1 MSTLAPP
8 KNLTRNVLIGMGL
21 GVLIASVFFYTHHI
35 YEVIGPGGLSIQAGW
50 TSQSFFGG
58 IEKYLFNLGGQIFK
72 NLLML
77 VVVPL
82 VFFSLVSGISS
93 LTNMVKLGSIA
104 TKTIG
109 LYLFTTGIAVSIA
122 LLFGWIFNL
131 SGYDGDYGSFEPA
144 TADPSLYGTVLR
156 IFPNNIFG
164 AFVENNMLGI
174 VFISILFGIALN
186 LTDDLTN
193 GLSKTFERFNLVF
206 LKIVLLIMSFAPI
219 GVFCLMGSY
228 VMAKGLNIFG
238 DLAQYVI
245 LLIFVLAFH
254 LAFTYSLILKIF
266 ANLNPLIFF
275 KKMRNVAL
283 FAFSTS
289 SSAATIPVTLKT
301 VTDDLGVKKDVSSFV
316 IPVGATIN
324 MDGTAIMQGLATMF
338 IASTVGVDLTFIQYM
353 QIVLLA
359 IVTSIGTAAV
369 PSAGTVTLALI
380 LGSLG
385 LPLDAIGLILAV
397 DRILDMMRT
406 AVNVCGD
413 AAVSC
418 IVAKSENELDE
429 QIFNK

>member
-1 MSTLAPP
+1 MSVLSPP
-8 KNLTRNVLIGMGL
+8 KNLTKNVLLGMAA
-21 GVLIASVFFYTHHI
+21 GVLIASVFYYSQDLI
-35 YEVIGPGGLSIQAGW
+35 PAGLYL
-50 TSQSFFGG
+50 T
-58 IEKYLFNLGGQIFK
+58 IEKYVFNLGGQIFK

-93 LTNMVKLGSIA
+93 LSNMVKLGSIA

-109 LYLFTTGIAVSIA
+109 LYLMTTGIAVSLA
-122 LLFGWIFNL
+122 LIFGWVFNL
-131 SGYDGDYGSFEPA
+131 SGYEGEVDSFSPTTGDS
-144 TADPSLYGTVLR
+144 SLYGTVMR

-174 VFISILFGIALN
+174 VFVSILFGIALN
-186 LTDDLTN
+186 LTDELT
-193 GLSKTFERFNLVF
+193 GGMSKTFEKLNTVF

-228 VMAKGLNIFG
+228 VMAKGLNVFG
-238 DLAQYVI
+238 DLAQYVA

-254 LAFTYSLILKIF
+254 LFFTYSLLLKVF
-266 ANLNPLIFF
+266 AKLNPLTFY
-275 KKMRNVAL
+275 KKMKDVAL

-301 VTDDLGVKKDVSSFV
+301 VTDELGVKKDVSAFV
-316 IPVGATIN
+316 VPVGATIN

-338 IASTVGVDLTFIQYM
+338 IASTVGVDLTLVQYG

-397 DRILDMMRT
+397 DRILDMIRT

-429 QIFNK
+429 KIFNG

>member
-1 MSTLAPP
+1 MSVLSPP
-8 KNLTRNVLIGMGL
+8 KNLTKNVLLGMAA
-21 GVLIASVFFYTHHI
+21 GVLIASVFYYTQDSI
-35 YEVIGPGGLSIQAGW
+35 PAGLYL
-50 TSQSFFGG
+50 T
-58 IEKYLFNLGGQIFK
+58 IEKYVFNLGGQIFK

-93 LTNMVKLGSIA
+93 LSNMVKLGSIA

-109 LYLFTTGIAVSIA
+109 LYLMTTGIAVSMA
-122 LLFGWIFNL
+122 LIFGYIFNL
-131 SGYDGDYGSFEPA
+131 SGYEGDVEAFTPTTGDS
-144 TADPSLYGTVLR
+144 SLYGTVMR

-174 VFISILFGIALN
+174 VFVSILFGIALN
-186 LTDDLTN
+186 LTDELTG
-193 GLSKTFERFNLVF
+193 GLSKTFEKLNTVF
-206 LKIVLLIMSFAPI
+206 LKIVLLIMSFAPV

-228 VMAKGLNIFG
+228 VMAKGLNVFG
-238 DLAQYVI
+238 DLAQYVA

-254 LAFTYSLILKIF
+254 LFFTYSLILKVF
-266 ANLNPLIFF
+266 ANLNPLIFYR
-275 KKMRNVAL
+275 KMKDVAL

-301 VTDDLGVKKDVSSFV
+301 VTDELGVKKDVSAFV
-316 IPVGATIN
+316 VPVGATIN

-338 IASTVGVDLTFIQYM
+338 IASTVGVDLTLIQYG

-397 DRILDMMRT
+397 DRILDMIRT

-429 QIFNK
+429 KIFNG

>member
-1 MSTLAPP
+1 MSVLSPP
-8 KNLTRNVLIGMGL
+8 KNLTKNVLLGMAA
-21 GVLIASVFFYTHHI
+21 GVLIASVFYYSQDLI
-35 YEVIGPGGLSIQAGW
+35 PAGLYL
-50 TSQSFFGG
+50 T
-58 IEKYLFNLGGQIFK
+58 IEKYVFNLGGQIFK

-93 LTNMVKLGSIA
+93 LSNMVKLGSIA

-109 LYLFTTGIAVSIA
+109 LYLMTTGIAVSLA
-122 LLFGWIFNL
+122 LIFGWVFNL
-131 SGYDGDYGSFEPA
+131 SGYEGEVDSFSPTTGDS
-144 TADPSLYGTVLR
+144 SLYGTVMR

-186 LTDDLTN
+186 LTDELT
-193 GLSKTFERFNLVF
+193 GGMSKTFEKLNTVF

-228 VMAKGLNIFG
+228 VMAKGLNVFG
-238 DLAQYVI
+238 DLAQYVA

-254 LAFTYSLILKIF
+254 LFFTYSLLLKVF
-266 ANLNPLIFF
+266 AKLNPLIFYR
-275 KKMRNVAL
+275 KMKDVAL

-301 VTDDLGVKKDVSSFV
+301 VTDELGVKKDVSAFV
-316 IPVGATIN
+316 VPVGATIN

-338 IASTVGVDLTFIQYM
+338 IASTVGVDLTLVQYG

-397 DRILDMMRT
+397 DRILDMIRT

-418 IVAKSENELDE
+418 IVAKSENELE
-429 QIFNK
+429 EKIFNG

>member
-1 MSTLAPP
+1 MNALSAP
-8 KNLTRNVLIGMGL
+8 KNLTRNVLIGMAAGILVASTFYYLQGFINEDISL
-21 GVLIASVFFYTHHI
+21 GV
-35 YEVIGPGGLSIQAGW
+35 
-50 TSQSFFGG
+50 
-58 IEKYLFNLGGQIFK
+58 EKYIFNLGGQIFK

-93 LTNMVKLGSIA
+93 LSNMVKLGSIA

-109 LYLFTTGIAVSIA
+109 LYLFTTAIAVSLA
-122 LLFGWIFNL
+122 LFFGWAFNL
-131 SGYDGDYGSFEPA
+131 SGFEGTVDSYVPPSGDS
-144 TADPSLYGTVLR
+144 SLYGTVLR

-164 AFVENNMLGI
+164 AFIENNMLGI
-174 VFISILFGIALN
+174 VFISILFGLALN

-193 GLSKTFERFNLVF
+193 GLSKTFERFNIVF
-206 LKIVLLIMSFAPI
+206 LKIVLLIMTFAPI

-238 DLAQYVI
+238 DLAQYVLI
-245 LLIFVLAFH
+245 LIFVLAFH
-254 LAFTYSLILKIF
+254 LIFTYSLILKSF
-266 ANLNPLIFF
+266 ANLSPLIFYR
-275 KKMRNVAL
+275 KMKNVAL

-316 IPVGATIN
+316 VPVGATIN

-338 IASTVGVDLTFIQYM
+338 IASTVGIDLTLIQYG
-353 QIVLLA
+353 QIVVLA

-397 DRILDMMRT
+397 DRILDMIRT

-418 IVAKSENELDE
+418 IVAKSENELDLSVYNSE
-429 QIFNK
+429 

>member
-1 MSTLAPP
+1 MNALSAP
-8 KNLTRNVLIGMGL
+8 KNLTRNVLIGMAAGILVASIFYYSQGFISENISL
-21 GVLIASVFFYTHHI
+21 GV
-35 YEVIGPGGLSIQAGW
+35 
-50 TSQSFFGG
+50 
-58 IEKYLFNLGGQIFK
+58 EKYLFNLGGQIFK

-77 VVVPL
+77 IVVPL

-93 LTNMVKLGSIA
+93 LSSMVKLGSIA

-109 LYLFTTGIAVSIA
+109 LYLFTTAIAVSLA
-122 LLFGWIFNL
+122 LFFGWAFNL
-131 SGYDGDYGSFEPA
+131 SGFEGTVDSYVPPVGDS
-144 TADPSLYGTVLR
+144 SLYGTVLR

-164 AFVENNMLGI
+164 SFIENNMLGI

-186 LTDDLTN
+186 LTDDLTD
-193 GLSKTFERFNLVF
+193 GLSKTFERFNIVF
-206 LKIVLLIMSFAPI
+206 LKIVLLVMSFAPI

-228 VMAKGLNIFG
+228 VMSKGLNIFG
-238 DLAQYVI
+238 DLAQYVL

-254 LAFTYSLILKIF
+254 LIFTYSLILKSF
-266 ANLNPLIFF
+266 ANLNPLVFYR
-275 KKMRNVAL
+275 KMKNVAL

-301 VTDDLGVKKDVSSFV
+301 VTEDLGVKKDVSSFV
-316 IPVGATIN
+316 VPVGATIN

-338 IASTVGVDLTFIQYM
+338 IASTVGVDLTLIQYG

-369 PSAGTVTLALI
+369 PSAGTITLALI

-397 DRILDMMRT
+397 DRILDMIRT

-418 IVAKSENELDE
+418 IVAKSENELDLSTYNSE
-429 QIFNK
+429 

>member
-1 MSTLAPP
+1 MSVLSPP
-8 KNLTRNVLIGMGL
+8 KNLTKNVLLGMAA
-21 GVLIASVFFYTHHI
+21 GVLIASVFYYTQDSI
-35 YEVIGPGGLSIQAGW
+35 PAGLYL
-50 TSQSFFGG
+50 T
-58 IEKYLFNLGGQIFK
+58 IEKYVFNLGGQIFK

-93 LTNMVKLGSIA
+93 LSNMVKLGSIA

-109 LYLFTTGIAVSIA
+109 LYLMTTGIAVSMA
-122 LLFGWIFNL
+122 LIFGYIFNL
-131 SGYDGDYGSFEPA
+131 SGYEGDVEAFTPTTGDS
-144 TADPSLYGTVLR
+144 SLYGTVMR

-186 LTDDLTN
+186 LTDELTG
-193 GLSKTFERFNLVF
+193 GLSKTFEKLNTVF
-206 LKIVLLIMSFAPI
+206 LKIVLLIMSFAPV

-228 VMAKGLNIFG
+228 VMAKGLNVFG
-238 DLAQYVI
+238 DLAQYVA
-245 LLIFVLAFH
+245 LLIFVLSFH
-254 LAFTYSLILKIF
+254 LFFTYSLIIKVF
-266 ANLNPLIFF
+266 ANLNPLIFYR
-275 KKMRNVAL
+275 KMKDVAL

-301 VTDDLGVKKDVSSFV
+301 VTDELGVKKDVSAFV
-316 IPVGATIN
+316 VPVGATIN
-324 MDGTAIMQGLATMF
+324 MDGTAIMPGLATMF
-338 IASTVGVDLTFIQYM
+338 IASTVGVDLTLVQYG

-397 DRILDMMRT
+397 DRILDMIRT

-418 IVAKSENELDE
+418 IVAKSENELNE

>member
-1 MSTLAPP
+1 MSVLSPP
-8 KNLTRNVLIGMGL
+8 KNLTKNVLLGMAA
-21 GVLIASVFFYTHHI
+21 GVLIASVFYYSQDLI
-35 YEVIGPGGLSIQAGW
+35 PAGLYL
-50 TSQSFFGG
+50 T
-58 IEKYLFNLGGQIFK
+58 IEKYVFNLGGQIFK

-93 LTNMVKLGSIA
+93 LSNMVKLGSIA

-109 LYLFTTGIAVSIA
+109 LYLMTTGIAVSLA
-122 LLFGWIFNL
+122 LIFGWVFNL
-131 SGYDGDYGSFEPA
+131 SGYEGEVDSFSPTTGDS
-144 TADPSLYGTVLR
+144 SLYGTVMR

-186 LTDDLTN
+186 LTDELT
-193 GLSKTFERFNLVF
+193 GGMSKTFEKLNTVF
-206 LKIVLLIMSFAPI
+206 LKIVLLIMSFAPV

-228 VMAKGLNIFG
+228 VMAKGLNVFG
-238 DLAQYVI
+238 DLAQYVA

-254 LAFTYSLILKIF
+254 LFFTYSLLLKVF
-266 ANLNPLIFF
+266 AKLNPLIFYR
-275 KKMRNVAL
+275 KMKDVAL

-301 VTDDLGVKKDVSSFV
+301 VTDELGVKKDVSAFV
-316 IPVGATIN
+316 VPVGATIN

-338 IASTVGVDLTFIQYM
+338 IASTVGVDLTLVQYG

-397 DRILDMMRT
+397 DRILDMIRT

-418 IVAKSENELDE
+418 IVAKSEKELDE
-429 QIFNK
+429 KIFNG

>member
-1 MSTLAPP
+1 MSVLSPP
-8 KNLTRNVLIGMGL
+8 KNLTKNVLLGMAAGIL
-21 GVLIASVFFYTHHI
+21 LASVFYYTQD
-35 YEVIGPGGLSIQAGW
+35 SIPA
-50 TSQSFFGG
+50 SLYLA
-58 IEKYLFNLGGQIFK
+58 IEKYVFNLGGQIFK

-93 LTNMVKLGSIA
+93 LSNMVKLGSIA

-109 LYLFTTGIAVSIA
+109 LYLMTTGIAVSMA
-122 LLFGWIFNL
+122 LIFGYIFNL
-131 SGYDGDYGSFEPA
+131 SGYEGDFEAFTP
-144 TADPSLYGTVLR
+144 TTGDSSLYGTVMR

-186 LTDDLTN
+186 LTDELTG
-193 GLSKTFERFNLVF
+193 GLSKTFEKLNTVF
-206 LKIVLLIMSFAPI
+206 LKIVLLIMSFAPV

-228 VMAKGLNIFG
+228 VMAKGLNVFG
-238 DLAQYVI
+238 DLAQYVA

-254 LAFTYSLILKIF
+254 LFFTYSLILKVF
-266 ANLNPLIFF
+266 ANLNPLIFYR
-275 KKMRNVAL
+275 KMKDVAL

-301 VTDDLGVKKDVSSFV
+301 VTDELGVKKDVSAFV
-316 IPVGATIN
+316 VPVGATIN

-338 IASTVGVDLTFIQYM
+338 IASTVGVDLTLVQYG

-397 DRILDMMRT
+397 DRILDMIRT

-429 QIFNK
+429 KIFNG

>member
-1 MSTLAPP
+1 MSVLSPP
-8 KNLTRNVLIGMGL
+8 KNLTKNVLLGMAA
-21 GVLIASVFFYTHHI
+21 GVLIASVFYYTQDSI
-35 YEVIGPGGLSIQAGW
+35 PAGLYL
-50 TSQSFFGG
+50 T
-58 IEKYLFNLGGQIFK
+58 IEKYVFNLGGQIFK

-77 VVVPL
+77 VVVPS

-93 LTNMVKLGSIA
+93 LSNMVKLGSIA

-109 LYLFTTGIAVSIA
+109 LYLMTTGIAVSMA
-122 LLFGWIFNL
+122 LIFGYSFNL
-131 SGYDGDYGSFEPA
+131 SGYEGDVEAFTPTTGDS
-144 TADPSLYGTVLR
+144 SLYGTVMR

-186 LTDDLTN
+186 LTDELTG
-193 GLSKTFERFNLVF
+193 GLSKTFEKLNTVF
-206 LKIVLLIMSFAPI
+206 LKIVLLIMSFAPV

-228 VMAKGLNIFG
+228 VMAKGLNVFG
-238 DLAQYVI
+238 DLAQYVA

-254 LAFTYSLILKIF
+254 LFFTYSLILKVF
-266 ANLNPLIFF
+266 ANLNPLIFYR
-275 KKMRNVAL
+275 KMKDVAL

-301 VTDDLGVKKDVSSFV
+301 VTDELGVKKDVSAFV
-316 IPVGATIN
+316 VPVGATIN

-338 IASTVGVDLTFIQYM
+338 IASTVGVDLTLVQYG

-397 DRILDMMRT
+397 DRILDMIRT

-429 QIFNK
+429 KIFNG

>member
-1 MSTLAPP
+1 MSILSAP
-8 KNLTRNVLIGMGL
+8 KNLTRNVLIGMML
-21 GVLIASVFFYTHHI
+21 GVLIGSIFYYEGNLMPKILFDFFWMYI
-35 YEVIGPGGLSIQAGW
+35 FS
-50 TSQSFFGG
+50 
-58 IEKYLFNLGGQIFK
+58 LGSSIFK

-93 LTNMVKLGSIA
+93 LSNMVKLGSIA
-104 TKTIG
+104 TKTVG
-109 LYLFTTGIAVSIA
+109 LYLFTTGLAVSTA
-122 LLFGWIFNL
+122 LIFGWALNL
-131 SGYDGDYGSFEPA
+131 SDYDPDTLTTTIAEGNAESSVSVVAEGLRD
-144 TADPSLYGTVLR
+144 TVLS

-164 AFVENNMLGI
+164 AFIENNMLGI

-186 LTDDLTN
+186 LTDELTD
-193 GLSKTFERFNLVF
+193 GLSKSFERLNIVF
-206 LKIVLLIMSFAPI
+206 LKIVLLIMSLAPV
-219 GVFCLMGSY
+219 GVFCLMGAY
-228 VMAKGLNIFG
+228 VMEYGLNIFG

-245 LLIFVLAFH
+245 ILIFVLLFH
-254 LAFTYSLILKIF
+254 LLVTYSVLLKLF
-266 ANLNPLIFF
+266 ANLNPIVFF

-316 IPVGATIN
+316 VPVGATIN

-338 IASTVGVDLTFIQYM
+338 IASTVFVDLSLAQYA
-353 QIVLLA
+353 QIVFLA
-359 IVTSIGTAAV
+359 IITSIGTAAV

-380 LGSLG
+380 LGSVG

-397 DRILDMMRT
+397 DRILDMIRT
-406 AVNVCGD
+406 SVNVCGD

-418 IVAKSENELDE
+418 IVAKSENDLDE
-429 QIFNK
+429 QIFYK

>member
-1 MSTLAPP
+1 MNALSAP
-8 KNLTRNVLIGMGL
+8 KNLTRNVLIGMAAGILVASTFYYLQGFINEDISL
-21 GVLIASVFFYTHHI
+21 GV
-35 YEVIGPGGLSIQAGW
+35 
-50 TSQSFFGG
+50 
-58 IEKYLFNLGGQIFK
+58 EKYIFNLGGQIFK

-93 LTNMVKLGSIA
+93 LSNMVKLGSIA

-109 LYLFTTGIAVSIA
+109 LYLFTTAIAVSLA
-122 LLFGWIFNL
+122 LFFGWAFNL
-131 SGYDGDYGSFEPA
+131 SGFEGTVDSYVPPSGDS
-144 TADPSLYGTVLR
+144 SLYGTVLR

-164 AFVENNMLGI
+164 AFIENNMLGI
-174 VFISILFGIALN
+174 VFISILFGLALN

-193 GLSKTFERFNLVF
+193 GLSKTFERFNIVF
-206 LKIVLLIMSFAPI
+206 LKIVLLIMTFAPI

-238 DLAQYVI
+238 DLAQYVLI
-245 LLIFVLAFH
+245 LIFVLAFH
-254 LAFTYSLILKIF
+254 LIFTYSLILKSF
-266 ANLNPLIFF
+266 ANLSPLIFF
-275 KKMRNVAL
+275 RKMKNVAL

-316 IPVGATIN
+316 VPVGATIN

-338 IASTVGVDLTFIQYM
+338 IASTVGVDLTLIQYG
-353 QIVLLA
+353 QIVILA

-397 DRILDMMRT
+397 DRILDMIRT

-418 IVAKSENELDE
+418 IVAKSENELDLSIYNSE
-429 QIFNK
+429 

>member
-1 MSTLAPP
+1 MSVLSPP
-8 KNLTRNVLIGMGL
+8 KNLTKNVLLGMAA
-21 GVLIASVFFYTHHI
+21 GVLIASVFYYSQDLI
-35 YEVIGPGGLSIQAGW
+35 PAGLYL
-50 TSQSFFGG
+50 T
-58 IEKYLFNLGGQIFK
+58 IEKYVFNLGGQIFK

-93 LTNMVKLGSIA
+93 LSNMVKLGSIA

-109 LYLFTTGIAVSIA
+109 LYLMTTGIAVSLA
-122 LLFGWIFNL
+122 LIFGWVFNL
-131 SGYDGDYGSFEPA
+131 SGYEGEVDSFSPTTGDS
-144 TADPSLYGTVLR
+144 SLYGTVMR

-186 LTDDLTN
+186 LTDELT
-193 GLSKTFERFNLVF
+193 GGMSKTFEKLNTVF

-228 VMAKGLNIFG
+228 VMAKGLNVFG
-238 DLAQYVI
+238 DLAQYVA

-254 LAFTYSLILKIF
+254 LFFTYSLLLKVF
-266 ANLNPLIFF
+266 AKLNPLIFYR
-275 KKMRNVAL
+275 KMKDVAL

-301 VTDDLGVKKDVSSFV
+301 VTDELGVKKDVSAFV
-316 IPVGATIN
+316 VPVGATIN

-338 IASTVGVDLTFIQYM
+338 IASTVGVDLTLVQYG

-397 DRILDMMRT
+397 DRILDMIRT

-429 QIFNK
+429 KIFNG

>member
-1 MSTLAPP
+1 MSVLSPP
-8 KNLTRNVLIGMGL
+8 KNLTKNVLLGMAA
-21 GVLIASVFFYTHHI
+21 GVLIASVFYYTQDSI
-35 YEVIGPGGLSIQAGW
+35 PAGLYL
-50 TSQSFFGG
+50 T
-58 IEKYLFNLGGQIFK
+58 IEKYVFNLGGQIFK

-93 LTNMVKLGSIA
+93 LSNMVKLGSIA

-109 LYLFTTGIAVSIA
+109 LYLMTTGIAVSMA
-122 LLFGWIFNL
+122 LIFGYIFNL
-131 SGYDGDYGSFEPA
+131 SGYEGDVEAFTPTTGDS
-144 TADPSLYGTVLR
+144 SLYGTVMR

-186 LTDDLTN
+186 LTDELTG
-193 GLSKTFERFNLVF
+193 GLSKTFEKLNTVF
-206 LKIVLLIMSFAPI
+206 LKIVLLIMSFAPV

-228 VMAKGLNIFG
+228 VMAKGLNVFG
-238 DLAQYVI
+238 DLAQYVA

-254 LAFTYSLILKIF
+254 LFFTYSLILKVF
-266 ANLNPLIFF
+266 ANLNPLIFY
-275 KKMRNVAL
+275 KKMKDVAL

-301 VTDDLGVKKDVSSFV
+301 VTDELGVKKDVSAFV
-316 IPVGATIN
+316 VPVGATIN

-338 IASTVGVDLTFIQYM
+338 IASTVGVDLTFLQYG

-397 DRILDMMRT
+397 DRILDMIRT

-429 QIFNK
+429 KIFNG

>member
-1 MSTLAPP
+1 MNALSAP
-8 KNLTRNVLIGMGL
+8 KNLTRNVLIGMAAGILVASTFYYLQGFINEDISL
-21 GVLIASVFFYTHHI
+21 GV
-35 YEVIGPGGLSIQAGW
+35 
-50 TSQSFFGG
+50 
-58 IEKYLFNLGGQIFK
+58 EKYIFNLGGQIFK

-77 VVVPL
+77 GVVPL

-93 LTNMVKLGSIA
+93 LSNMVKLGSIA

-109 LYLFTTGIAVSIA
+109 LYLFTTAIAVSLA
-122 LLFGWIFNL
+122 LFFGWAFNL
-131 SGYDGDYGSFEPA
+131 SGFEGTVDSYVPPSGDS
-144 TADPSLYGTVLR
+144 SLYGTVLR

-164 AFVENNMLGI
+164 AFIENNMLGI
-174 VFISILFGIALN
+174 VFISILFGLALN

-193 GLSKTFERFNLVF
+193 GFSKTFERFNIVF
-206 LKIVLLIMSFAPI
+206 LKIVLLIMTFAPI

-238 DLAQYVI
+238 DLAQYVLI
-245 LLIFVLAFH
+245 LIFVLAFH
-254 LAFTYSLILKIF
+254 LIFTYSLILKSF
-266 ANLNPLIFF
+266 ANLSPLIFYR
-275 KKMRNVAL
+275 KMKNVAL

-316 IPVGATIN
+316 VPVGATIN

-338 IASTVGVDLTFIQYM
+338 IASTVGVDLTLIQYG
-353 QIVLLA
+353 QIVILA

-397 DRILDMMRT
+397 DRILDMIRT

-418 IVAKSENELDE
+418 IVAKSENELDLSIYNSE
-429 QIFNK
+429 

>member
-1 MSTLAPP
+1 MNALSAP
-8 KNLTRNVLIGMGL
+8 KNLTRNVLIGMAAGIL
-21 GVLIASVFFYTHHI
+21 VASTFYYSQGFI
-35 YEVIGPGGLSIQAGW
+35 NEDISLSV
-50 TSQSFFGG
+50 
-58 IEKYLFNLGGQIFK
+58 EKYIFNLGGQIFK

-93 LTNMVKLGSIA
+93 LSNMVKLGSIA

-109 LYLFTTGIAVSIA
+109 LYLFTTAIAVSLA
-122 LLFGWIFNL
+122 LFFGWAFNL
-131 SGYDGDYGSFEPA
+131 SGFEGTVDSYVPPSGDS
-144 TADPSLYGTVLR
+144 SLYGTVLR

-164 AFVENNMLGI
+164 AFIENNMLGI
-174 VFISILFGIALN
+174 VFISILFGLALN

-193 GLSKTFERFNLVF
+193 GFSKTFERFNIVF
-206 LKIVLLIMSFAPI
+206 LKIVLLIMTFAPI

-238 DLAQYVI
+238 DLAQYVLI
-245 LLIFVLAFH
+245 LIFVLAFH
-254 LAFTYSLILKIF
+254 LIFTYSLILKSF
-266 ANLNPLIFF
+266 ANLSPLIFF
-275 KKMRNVAL
+275 RKMKNVAL

-289 SSAATIPVTLKT
+289 SSAATIPVTLKA

-316 IPVGATIN
+316 VPVGATIN

-338 IASTVGVDLTFIQYM
+338 IASTVGVDLTLIQYG
-353 QIVLLA
+353 QIVILA

-397 DRILDMMRT
+397 DRILDMIRT

-418 IVAKSENELDE
+418 IVAKSENELDLSIYNSE
-429 QIFNK
+429 

>member
-1 MSTLAPP
+1 MNALSAP
-8 KNLTRNVLIGMGL
+8 KNLTRNVLIGMAAGILVASTFYYLQGFINEDISL
-21 GVLIASVFFYTHHI
+21 GV
-35 YEVIGPGGLSIQAGW
+35 
-50 TSQSFFGG
+50 
-58 IEKYLFNLGGQIFK
+58 EKYIFNLGGQIFK

-93 LTNMVKLGSIA
+93 LSNMVKLGSIA

-109 LYLFTTGIAVSIA
+109 LYLFTTAIAVSLA
-122 LLFGWIFNL
+122 LFFGWAFNL
-131 SGYDGDYGSFEPA
+131 SGFEGTVDSYVPPSGDS
-144 TADPSLYGTVLR
+144 SLYGTVLR

-164 AFVENNMLGI
+164 AFIENNMLGI
-174 VFISILFGIALN
+174 VFISILFGLALN

-193 GLSKTFERFNLVF
+193 GLSKTFERINIVF
-206 LKIVLLIMSFAPI
+206 LKIVLLIMTFAPI

-238 DLAQYVI
+238 DLAQYVLI
-245 LLIFVLAFH
+245 LIFVLAFH
-254 LAFTYSLILKIF
+254 LIFTYSLILKSF
-266 ANLNPLIFF
+266 ANLSPLIFF
-275 KKMRNVAL
+275 RKMKNVAL

-316 IPVGATIN
+316 VPVGATIN

-338 IASTVGVDLTFIQYM
+338 IASTVGVDLTLIQYG
-353 QIVLLA
+353 QIVILA

-397 DRILDMMRT
+397 DRILDMIRT

-418 IVAKSENELDE
+418 IVAKSENELDLSIYNSE
-429 QIFNK
+429 

>member
-1 MSTLAPP
+1 MSVLAPP
-8 KNLTRNVLIGMGL
+8 KNLTRNVLLGMAI
-21 GVLIASVFFYTHHI
+21 GVLIASILYYNQNLI
-35 YEVIGPGGLSIQAGW
+35 PSGLYL
-50 TSQSFFGG
+50 T
-58 IEKYLFNLGGQIFK
+58 IEKYVFNLGGQIFK

-93 LTNMVKLGSIA
+93 LSNMVKLGSIA

-109 LYLFTTGIAVSIA
+109 LYLMTTGIAVSIA
-122 LLFGWIFNL
+122 LIFGYVFNL
-131 SGYDGDYGSFEPA
+131 SGYEGDVEAFTPTTGDS
-144 TADPSLYGTVLR
+144 SLYGTVMR

-186 LTDDLTN
+186 LTDELIG
-193 GLSKTFERFNLVF
+193 GLSKTFEKLNTVF
-206 LKIVLLIMSFAPI
+206 LKIVLLIMSFAPV

-228 VMAKGLNIFG
+228 VMAKGLNVFG
-238 DLAQYVI
+238 DLAQYVA

-254 LAFTYSLILKIF
+254 LVFTYSLILKVF
-266 ANLNPLIFF
+266 ANLNPLIFYR
-275 KKMRNVAL
+275 KMKDVAL

-301 VTDDLGVKKDVSSFV
+301 VTDELGVKKDVSAFV
-316 IPVGATIN
+316 VPVGATIN

-338 IASTVGVDLTFIQYM
+338 IASTVGVDLTLVQYG

-397 DRILDMMRT
+397 DRILDMIRT

-429 QIFNK
+429 KVFNG